1 MTTVRA
7 LVDAD
12 VRRAAQL
19 HRDVLSMEFISRCG
33 STFMRTY
40 YRAWSR
46 SPSAIAL
53 VASDDERAA
62 AGRAAGSERSLG
74 TRAIAHAA
82 VHPAILK
89 ELIVT
94 RGRRYSR
101 GLLRFMR
108 TRGSRAFVP
117 SAESEPCAEGREV
130 VKLHDFHL
138 GPADSFA
145 VSMERD
151 PLLRSTMVFVG
162 SIARRSPSSA
172 SCRGA
177 SALRCVP
184 QVGSLLQTFSSTIEE
199 PHSLLGI

>member
-1 MTTVRA
+1 MDSRKS
-7 LVDAD
+7 AD
-12 VRRAAQL
+12 SAIRGSPSIATLSLLRTLLGFRRPDEGTRSHRPRRHRVPSGGSSSAAPPEVVRRSRQGGAGL
-19 HRDVLSMEFISRCG
+19 GEGNLTRVERTPVRSTHRGGGTFGPIRHPEEGRTVSR
-33 STFMRTY
+33 
-40 YRAWSR
+40 
-46 SPSAIAL
+46 
-53 VASDDERAA
+53 ERA
-62 AGRAAGSERSLG
+62 
-74 TRAIAHAA
+74 
-82 VHPAILK
+82 VC
-89 ELIVT
+89 
-94 RGRRYSR
+94 RR
-101 GLLRFMR
+101 
-108 TRGSRAFVP
+108 
-117 SAESEPCAEGREV
+117 REV